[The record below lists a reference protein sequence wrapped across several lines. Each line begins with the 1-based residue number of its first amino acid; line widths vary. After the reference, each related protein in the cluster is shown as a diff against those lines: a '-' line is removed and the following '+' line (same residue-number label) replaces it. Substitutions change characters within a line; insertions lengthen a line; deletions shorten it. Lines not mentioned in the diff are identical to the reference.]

1 MTLKF
6 AHMGA
11 VASCILSATS
21 WNIAWAASGAVSC
34 NNISDYLD
42 CTSVGRKEDVVFV
55 FDTTGSMTDEI
66 AEMQTAV
73 IEFSDA
79 IATAG
84 IDYNLGLTEY
94 KSFPPPCG
102 VSGDEPYNIY
112 NDGILTDDVN
122 VMRGWIE
129 SLKAGGGKKESVL
142 AALAHSVSD
151 QHWRSDA
158 SRIAVLIGDEV
169 PIPDGDPCNK
179 EGNTVDGVISILR
192 NQGVVTHVI
201 GPDDESMR
209 RIAEETGGSF
219 FEIRTTDN
227 ITDILNKIAVLIS
240 CSYRINSSYAYKE
253 SKLTIETALIGA
265 EEKTLPHIEGKIQ
278 VEVTA
283 CGEKG
288 CDEFGLTP
296 EITGDKTV
304 YKHTAGVTAFEDP
317 AKLTDLST
325 LVRVC
330 DFSATTQATLHIGQ
344 CEAGVTP
351 TPQSPVLSTF
361 VDGNDAMV
369 SWTTDP
375 FAREYFFYYAPYSN
389 PMDSTTY
396 ENVVKMDMG
405 LQTSIGG
412 TLVDGTHLYV
422 AAQSSNCSGSS
433 DFSNIGVV
441 EVK

>member
-1 MTLKF
+1 MKLKF
-6 AHMGA
+6 AHTGA
-11 VASCILSATS
+11 VASCILLATS
-21 WNIAWAASGAVSC
+21 WNIALSASGAVSC
-34 NNISDYLD
+34 NNISNHLD

-55 FDTTGSMTDEI
+55 FDTTGSMGEEI

-84 IDYNLGLTEY
+84 IDYNFGLTEY
-94 KSFPPPCG
+94 RSFPTCG
-102 VSGDEPYNIY
+102 VPGDEPYNIY
-112 NDGILTDDVN
+112 NNGVLTDNAND
-122 VMRGWIE
+122 MRGWIE
-129 SLKAGGGKKESVL
+129 SLSAGGGGAESVL

-158 SRIAVLIGDEV
+158 SRIAVLIGDEA
-169 PIPDGDPCNK
+169 PNPDGDSCNE

-192 NQGVVTHVI
+192 SHGVVTHVI
-201 GPDDESMR
+201 GPDDNSMR
-209 RIAEETGGSF
+209 RIADETGGSF

-227 ITDILNKIAVLIS
+227 ITDILGKIADLIS
-240 CSYRINSSYAYKE
+240 CSYRISSSYAYNNGTLE
-253 SKLTIETALIGA
+253 IETALIGA
-265 EEKTLPHIEGKIQ
+265 EEKTIPHIEGQFQ

-283 CGEKG
+283 CGAME

-304 YKHTAGVTAFEDP
+304 YKHTADVTAFEEP

-325 LVRVC
+325 LVSVC
-330 DFSATTQATLHIGQ
+330 DFSVTTQATLHIGK
-344 CEAGVTP
+344 CEAGITP
-351 TPQSPVLSTF
+351 IPQSPVLSLF
-361 VDGNDAMV
+361 VAGNDAKA

-375 FAREYFFYYAPYSN
+375 FAREYFFFYAPYSN

-396 ENVVKMDMG
+396 DNVMMLNMG
-405 LQTSIGG
+405 LQTNIGG
-412 TLVDGTHLYV
+412 TLADGTHLYV
-422 AAQSSNCSGSS
+422 AAQSNNCSGSS

-441 EVK
+441 KVK

>member
-1 MTLKF
+1 MKLKF
-6 AHMGA
+6 AHTGT
-11 VASCILSATS
+11 VASCILLATS
-21 WNIAWAASGAVSC
+21 WNVASASSAVSC

-42 CTSVGRKEDVVFV
+42 CTSVGRKQDVVFV
-55 FDTTGSMTDEI
+55 FDTTGSMSGEI

-94 KSFPPPCG
+94 RYFPACG
-102 VSGDEPYNIY
+102 SSDNEPYNIY
-112 NDGILTDDVN
+112 NDGVLTDDAN
-122 VMRGWIE
+122 EMRGWIE
-129 SLKAGGGKKESVL
+129 SLSAGGGGDESVL

-158 SRIAVLIGDEV
+158 SRIAVLIGDEA
-169 PIPDGDPCNK
+169 PAPDGDPCNE

-192 NQGVVTHVI
+192 NHGVITHVI
-201 GPDDESMR
+201 GPDDDSMR
-209 RIAEETGGSF
+209 RIADETGGSF

-227 ITDILNKIAVLIS
+227 ITGILDKIAKLIS
-240 CSYRINSSYAYKE
+240 CSYRINSSYAYKDGE
-253 SKLTIETALIGA
+253 LKIETALIGT
-265 EEKTLPHIEGKIQ
+265 EEKTLPHLEGGIQ
-278 VEVTA
+278 LEVTA
-283 CGEKG
+283 CGEMG

-296 EITGDKTV
+296 EITGDKAV
-304 YKHTAGVTAFEDP
+304 YKHTADVTAFEDS

-325 LVRVC
+325 LVSVC
-330 DFSATTQATLHIGQ
+330 DFSVTTQATLHIGE

-351 TPQSPVLSTF
+351 TPQSPIVSTF
-361 VDGNDAMV
+361 VNGNDANV

-375 FAREYFFYYAPYSN
+375 FAREYFFYYAPYSD

-396 ENVVKMDMG
+396 DNVNMMNLG

-412 TLVDGTHLYV
+412 SLADGTHLYV
-422 AAQSSNCSGSS
+422 AAQSSNCSGPS
-433 DFSNIGVV
+433 DFSNIEEV
-441 EVK
+441 EIK